1 MRNSGAAIRNPG
13 RYDKERVQPMG
24 DSQALRLKESTMK
37 LVIGAA
43 LGAAVGFGIYL
54 LNSGAGGG

>member
-1 MRNSGAAIRNPG
+1 
-13 RYDKERVQPMG
+13 MG